1 METHKLLESWRIS
14 KQKTLIF
21 DGLNPK
27 SALPLLQERASIL
40 RLLLGAGVGQIE
52 GEPFEIT
59 VLLRDIED
67 FITRIE
73 RR

>member
-1 METHKLLESWRIS
+1 METHKLLESWLIS
-14 KQKTLIF
+14 KRKTLIL

-52 GEPFEIT
+52 GEPLEIK
-59 VLLRDIED
+59 VLLREIED
-67 FITRIE
+67 FISRIE
-73 RR
+73 KR